1 MMLPGRILVW
11 CHVAWQVL
19 ILPVE
24 HFMKEAEVPRP
35 CTVSKAQ
42 RQKTE
47 GSWDENS
54 VGQWDPWRGDRSNWA
69 RDLACDVE
77 WV

>member
-1 MMLPGRILVW
+1 
-11 CHVAWQVL
+11 
-19 ILPVE
+19 
-24 HFMKEAEVPRP
+24 MKEAEVPRP